1 MSEVSFTFFET
12 AVGRCGIAW
21 GGRGAVS
28 VLLPEKSEA
37 ASRSRLAR
45 RFPDAREAVPPPEI
59 QRAIDDIVALLAGE
73 RRDLSDVPL
82 DFESLP
88 AFHRRVYEVAR
99 AIPPGSTISY
109 GEIAARL
116 GEPRAAREVGEAL
129 SKNPFPIVVP
139 CHRVLAAGQAW
150 RLLRARRRRD
160 EAAAPRDRG
169 SAQARGADAVRGSS
183 PRGPVEA
190 APRRAARSS
199 APSPARA
206 ARSSRPPDTPPANAL
221 CRRPGRPRKASGS
234 RRSR

>member
-21 GGRGAVS
+21 GSRGAVS

-37 ASRSRLAR
+37 ASRARLAR
-45 RFPDAREAVPPPEI
+45 RFPEAREAVPPPDI
-59 QRAIDDIVALLAGE
+59 QRAIADIVALLAGE

-139 CHRVLAAGQAW
+139 CHRVLAAGGKLGGFSARGGVATKL
-150 RLLRARRRRD
+150 RLLEIEGALKP
-160 EAAAPRDRG
+160 EAPMLFEDLPR
-169 SAQARGADAVRGSS
+169 AVR
-183 PRGPVEA
+183 
-190 APRRAARSS
+190 
-199 APSPARA
+199 
-206 ARSSRPPDTPPANAL
+206 
-221 CRRPGRPRKASGS
+221 
-234 RRSR
+234 

>member
-1 MSEVSFTFFET
+1 MSEISFTFFET
-12 AVGRCGIAW
+12 AVGRYGIAW

-37 ASRSRLAR
+37 ASRARLAR
-45 RFPDAREAVPPPEI
+45 RFPEAREAVPPPEI
-59 QRAIDDIVALLAGE
+59 QRAIDAIVALLAGE

-129 SKNPFPIVVP
+129 GKNPFPIVVP
-139 CHRVLAAGQAW
+139 CHRVLAADGKLGGFSARGGVATKL
-150 RLLRARRRRD
+150 RLLEIEGALKPRRRYCSRIFP
-160 EAAAPRDRG
+160 ARSGRRG
-169 SAQARGADAVRGSS
+169 S
-183 PRGPVEA
+183 
-190 APRRAARSS
+190 
-199 APSPARA
+199 
-206 ARSSRPPDTPPANAL
+206 
-221 CRRPGRPRKASGS
+221 
-234 RRSR
+234 

>member
-21 GGRGAVS
+21 GSRGAVS

-37 ASRSRLAR
+37 ASRARLAR
-45 RFPDAREAVPPPEI
+45 RFPEAREAVPPPEI
-59 QRAIDDIVALLAGE
+59 QRAIDDIVALLAGG

-129 SKNPFPIVVP
+129 GKNPFLIVVP
-139 CHRVLAAGQAW
+139 CHRVLAAGGKLGGFSARGGVATKL
-150 RLLRARRRRD
+150 RLLEIEGALKPEAPMLFEDLPRAV
-160 EAAAPRDRG
+160 G
-169 SAQARGADAVRGSS
+169 
-183 PRGPVEA
+183 
-190 APRRAARSS
+190 RSDS
-199 APSPARA
+199 
-206 ARSSRPPDTPPANAL
+206 
-221 CRRPGRPRKASGS
+221 
-234 RRSR
+234 